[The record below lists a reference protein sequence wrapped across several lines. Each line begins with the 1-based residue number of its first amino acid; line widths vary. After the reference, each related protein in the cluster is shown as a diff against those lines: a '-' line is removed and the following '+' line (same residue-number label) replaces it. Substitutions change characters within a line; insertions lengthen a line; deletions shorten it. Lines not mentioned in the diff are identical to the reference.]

1 MVGALATA
9 AHILTRAGGG
19 QGFGGGGGVSGGG
32 GGFGGGGGGGF
43 PLFFFGGGALARGGS
58 ILVVVVVLAVI
69 LLFVMSRTRRRT
81 PLTDGGAAAH
91 PYPHSDAPAYAPGTV
106 PVVESGQ
113 RVVTPVAAQ
122 VSDGLA
128 AITAHDPAFDVEA
141 FKASVERCF
150 FIVQQ
155 AWSEQKPEMSR
166 RVMADGVW
174 QQHRAQI
181 EQYQHN
187 GTRNMLDGLA
197 VGKVTLIGASSD
209 AQHDTIT
216 ARILA
221 TCADY
226 DVQVASG
233 RVVRGD
239 KHTMTP
245 FQEDWVFQRS
255 SSATTPTGGG
265 TMEEHC
271 PNCGAPLDLD
281 LAGVCHYCRAPVMS
295 GQYDWVLIRIDQV

>member
-19 QGFGGGGGVSGGG
+19 QGFGGGAGGG
-32 GGFGGGGGGGF
+32 GLDIGGGGGGGF
-43 PLFFFGGGALARGGS
+43 PLFFFGGGALAQGGS
-58 ILVVVVVLAVI
+58 ILLVVVVVGLILLAV
-69 LLFVMSRTRRRT
+69 VAKTRGGRNA
-81 PLTDGGAAAH
+81 PLPGGGIVEH
-91 PYPHSDAPAYAPGTV
+91 PYPHSDAPAYQAGTV
-106 PVVESGQ
+106 PVVESGR
-113 RVVTPVAAQ
+113 RVATQVPTA

-150 FIVQQ
+150 FIVEQ
-155 AWSEQKPEMSR
+155 AWSDQKPEMSR
-166 RVMADGVW
+166 RVMADGIW
-174 QQHRAQI
+174 QQHRTQI
-181 EQYQHN
+181 EQYQRN
-187 GTRNMLDGLA
+187 GTRNMLEGLA
-197 VGKVTLIGASSD
+197 VGKVTIVGASSD
-209 AQHDTIT
+209 QQHDTIT
-216 ARILA
+216 TRILA

-226 DVQVASG
+226 DVQASSG
-233 RVVRGD
+233 KVVRGD

-255 SSATTPTGGG
+255 SSATTPSGGG
-265 TMEEHC
+265 TMQEHC

>member
-1 MVGALATA
+1 MVGALAGA

-19 QGFGGGGGVSGGG
+19 QGFGGGGGGGG
-32 GGFGGGGGGGF
+32 GGGSFGGGGGGF
-43 PLFFFGGGALARGGS
+43 PLFFFGGGALAKGGS
-58 ILVVVVVLAVI
+58 ILLVVVVLGLILLAVI
-69 LLFVMSRTRRRT
+69 MRTRRGM
-81 PLTDGGAAAH
+81 PLTGDGPIEH
-91 PYPHSDAPAYAPGTV
+91 PYPHSDAPAYQPGTV

-113 RVVTPVAAQ
+113 RAATRAPAA

-128 AITAHDPAFDVEA
+128 AITAHDPGFDVES

-150 FIVQQ
+150 FIVEQ
-155 AWSEQKPEMSR
+155 AWSDQKPEMSR
-166 RVMADGVW
+166 RVMADGIW

-181 EQYQHN
+181 EQYQRN
-187 GTRNMLDGLA
+187 GTRNLLDGLA
-197 VGKVTLIGASSD
+197 VGRVTITGASSD

-216 ARILA
+216 TRILA

-226 DVQVASG
+226 DVQASSG
-233 RVVRGD
+233 HVVRGD

-255 SSATTPTGGG
+255 SSATTPKDGG
-265 TMEEHC
+265 TMQDHC

>member
-1 MVGALATA
+1 MVGALGAA
-9 AHILTRAGGG
+9 AHILLRAGGG
-19 QGFGGGGGVSGGG
+19 EGFGGGAGGG
-32 GGFGGGGGGGF
+32 GLDVGGGGGGGF
-43 PLFFFGGGALARGGS
+43 PLFFFGGGALAKGGS
-58 ILVVVVVLAVI
+58 ILLVVVVVGLILLAVI
-69 LLFVMSRTRRRT
+69 LKTRGGRNA
-81 PLTDGGAAAH
+81 PLPDGGIVEH
-91 PYPHSDAPAYAPGTV
+91 PYAHSDAPAYQPGTV
-106 PVVESGQ
+106 PVVGGG
-113 RVVTPVAAQ
+113 RPVTTRAPTA
-122 VSDGLA
+122 VSEGLA

-150 FIVQQ
+150 FIVEQ
-155 AWSEQKPEMSR
+155 AWSDQKPEMSR
-166 RVMADGVW
+166 RVMADGIW

-181 EQYQHN
+181 EQHQRN

-197 VGKVTLIGASSD
+197 VGKVSIVGASSD
-209 AQHDTIT
+209 QQHDTIT

-226 DVQVASG
+226 DVQASSG
-233 RVVRGD
+233 KVVRGD

-255 SSATTPTGGG
+255 SSATTPTSGG
-265 TMEEHC
+265 TMDQHC

-281 LAGVCHYCRAPVMS
+281 LAGVCRYCRAPVMS

>member
-1 MVGALATA
+1 MVGALASA
-9 AHILTRAGGG
+9 AHILLRAGGG
-19 QGFGGGGGVSGGG
+19 QGFGGGGGGGG
-32 GGFGGGGGGGF
+32 SFGGGGGGGF

-58 ILVVVVVLAVI
+58 ILLVVVVIGLILFAVI
-69 LLFVMSRTRRRT
+69 ARTRRDT
-81 PLTDGGAAAH
+81 PLTDGGAVDH
-91 PYPHSDAPAYAPGTV
+91 PYPHSDAPAYQPGTV
-106 PVVESGQ
+106 PVVGGG
-113 RVVTPVAAQ
+113 RPVAAPAPTA

-141 FKASVERCF
+141 FKAAVERCF
-150 FIVQQ
+150 FIVEQ
-155 AWSEQKPEMSR
+155 AWSDLKPEMSR

-181 EQYQHN
+181 EQYQRN

-197 VGKVTLIGASSD
+197 VGRVTIIGASSE
-209 AQHDTIT
+209 AQHDTLT
-216 ARILA
+216 ARVLA

-226 DVQVASG
+226 DVEVSSG
-233 RVVRGD
+233 KVVRGD

-255 SSATTPTGGG
+255 SSATTPAGGG
-265 TMEEHC
+265 TLEQHC

>member
-1 MVGALATA
+1 MLGALAPA
-9 AHILTRAGGG
+9 AHVLTRAGGG
-19 QGFGGGGGVSGGG
+19 QGYGGGLGGGGGGVGL
-32 GGFGGGGGGGF
+32 GGGGGGF
-43 PLFFFGGGALARGGS
+43 PLFFFGGGALAQGGS
-58 ILVVVVVLAVI
+58 ILLVVVVLGLI
-69 LLFVMSRTRRRT
+69 LLALFVRTRRRS
-81 PLTDGGAAAH
+81 PLTDAGVVEH
-91 PYPHSDAPAYAPGTV
+91 PYPHSDAPAYQPGMV
-106 PVVESGQ
+106 PVVEAG
-113 RVVTPVAAQ
+113 RPVVTPAPAA

-128 AITAHDPAFDVEA
+128 AIAAHDAGFDVET

-150 FIVQQ
+150 FIVEE
-155 AWSEQKPEMSR
+155 AWTDQKPEMSR

-181 EQYQHN
+181 EQYQRN
-187 GTRNMLDGLA
+187 GTRNVLDGLA
-197 VGKVTLIGASSD
+197 VGKVTIVGASSD

-216 ARILA
+216 TRILA

-226 DVQVASG
+226 DVQASSG
-233 RVVRGD
+233 KVVRGD
-239 KHTMTP
+239 QHTMTP

-265 TMEEHC
+265 TLQDHC

>member
-1 MVGALATA
+1 MVGALAIA

-19 QGFGGGGGVSGGG
+19 QGFGGGGGVSDGG

-43 PLFFFGGGALARGGS
+43 PLFFFGGGAVARGGS
-58 ILVVVVVLAVI
+58 ILLVVAVLGG
-69 LLFVMSRTRRRT
+69 LLLLVMAKTRRRT
-81 PLTDGGAAAH
+81 PLTDGGAVEH

-106 PVVESGQ
+106 PVVESG
-113 RVVTPVAAQ
+113 RPIVTPVATA
-122 VSDGLA
+122 VSDGLP

-155 AWSEQKPEMSR
+155 AWSDQKPEMSR
-166 RVMADGVW
+166 RVMADGIW

-181 EQYQHN
+181 EQYVRN

-197 VGKVTLIGASSD
+197 VGKVTVVGASSD
-209 AQHDTIT
+209 QQHDTIT
-216 ARILA
+216 TRILA

-226 DVQVASG
+226 DVQVPSG
-233 RVVRGD
+233 KVVRGD

-255 SSATTPTGGG
+255 SSATTPSGGG
-265 TMEEHC
+265 TMQEHC

-295 GQYDWVLIRIDQV
+295 GQYDWVLVRIDQV